1 VEKMIYSTLHTEGA
15 SILIWEITE
24 SELELIKML
33 SNFEVYEPDFK
44 QLRTNKRKFE
54 FLAARIALNILTAHE
69 LVVGYSSEGKPFCV
83 DNSLK
88 ISISHSGNWVV
99 VMTHPT
105 SEVGIDIEVPTDRF
119 LKLYQ
124 RFLNKT
130 EQKSLF
136 DANDLRKVQLAWSA
150 KEALYK
156 IIGNEAVNFDKQLE
170 VMNFRVDNEGVF
182 KGIHTLTSKEYTL
195 YYSISEA
202 FNLVYCIDN

>member
-1 VEKMIYSTLHTEGA
+1 MINRTLHTA
-15 SILIWEITE
+15 SSSILIWEITE
-24 SELELIKML
+24 SESELIKML
-33 SNFEVYEPDFK
+33 TNFDVYEPEFK

-54 FLAARIALNILTAHE
+54 FLAARIALNILASHE
-69 LVVGYSSEGKPFCV
+69 VVVDYSSDGKPYCV

-88 ISISHSGNWVV
+88 ISISHSGSWVV
-99 VMTHPT
+99 VMVHSTC
-105 SEVGIDIEVPTDRF
+105 EVGIDIEVPTDRF

-130 EQKSLF
+130 EQNSLF

-170 VMNFRVDNEGVF
+170 VMDFSLDNVGSF
-182 KGIHTLTSKEYTL
+182 KGIHTVTGKEYTL
-195 YYSISEA
+195 YYSSNKA

>member
-1 VEKMIYSTLHTEGA
+1 MIYSTLHTEGA
-15 SILIWEITE
+15 SVLIWEITE
-24 SELELIKML
+24 LESDLKKML
-33 SNFEVYEPDFK
+33 SNFDIYESEFK
-44 QLRTNKRKFE
+44 QLKTNKRKFE
-54 FLAARIALNILTAHE
+54 FLAARIALNKLAGSEIL
-69 LVVGYSSEGKPFCV
+69 VGYSSEGKPFCV
-83 DNSLK
+83 DNNLK

-124 RFLNKT
+124 RFLNQT
-130 EQKSLF
+130 EQNLLF

-170 VMNFRVDNEGVF
+170 IKPFELNSEGAFTGLHIVSG
-182 KGIHTLTSKEYTL
+182 KSYLLNYIVNKE
-195 YYSISEA
+195 
-202 FNLVYCIDN
+202 FNLVYCID